1 MHRPLAT
8 ALLVSLVGACGGL
21 ASEPPSSGAA
31 GASDAADGEAPS
43 ADAGSGAAS
52 DAGSVT
58 DAARPRQEAGTC
70 PAQRPTLAEGCAA
83 TDEGRS
89 CVFGIDC
96 RAECVCE
103 RGSWVCASDTCAA
116 TCPGAVPTDQACAA
130 ADVDRVCVY
139 RGFCAP
145 TCRCDGAV
153 WRCLRPP
160 C

>member
-21 ASEPPSSGAA
+21 ASDPPSSGAA
-31 GASDAADGEAPS
+31 GGADAGAADAAASDA
-43 ADAGSGAAS
+43 AAS

-83 TDEGRS
+83 ADEGRS

-103 RGSWVCASDTCAA
+103 RGSWVCASDTCEA